1 MLHYRCTAI
10 GILFPLGNRAIA
22 SGLSIG
28 LCWMMFPAK
37 RGTSLINLFFDS
49 LLALYPFLVDVWVS
63 PLRGETHTSTPVN

>member
-28 LCWMMFPAK
+28 LCWMMFPAT
-37 RGTSLINLFFDS
+37 RGNPHINTRQLKIVRPLEQQSTLFLIR
-49 LLALYPFLVDVWVS
+49 ATGEFL
-63 PLRGETHTSTPVN
+63 